1 MFLTWATSRA
11 TLDLIL
17 KIPVPLWGCRG
28 SSRLSGGKPWWSL
41 TQSLDLWMSINSNQS
56 NSNSAKFT
64 AKLNPRQGDEKT
76 MLEMLECALDAS
88 FITRPSGR
96 WFSLTKLSRNR
107 VWMSWTEGETWGD
120 ATPFCSWFGL
130 ELLSSSTTRY
140 KKIAS
145 YSIQIQRFWQY
156 WTRKEGDHSETS
168 AWPRCA
174 CEVRRASWRPSHST
188 ADCNITVLE

>member
-96 WFSLTKLSRNR
+96 WFSLTKISRNR

-140 KKIAS
+140 KKIAD
-145 YSIQIQRFWQY
+145 SIILASKSKGFGNIEPEKRGTIARPARDQDAPVRS
-156 WTRKEGDHSETS
+156 EGPLD
-168 AWPRCA
+168 A
-174 CEVRRASWRPSHST
+174 RA
-188 ADCNITVLE
+188 IVQQTVI